1 MTRAAFT
8 GLAMLG
14 LLFASAATAAADP
27 TVSASGLVTNEQAQP
42 WTQGMR
48 LSDLTSAAGVDPQ
61 AWYLGSQLYR
71 ESAKPAQLKLK
82 AGLLFDL
89 QTALAR
95 TAMLSKDNATSLLQ
109 RLQAQVES
117 YAVTGR
123 VPAAMNPLKQR
134 LADENLLL
142 EAGDH
147 VLYVARSE
155 QVRVTGAVVNDCT
168 LPFSTGGVPI
178 TYVTQCPRHA
188 AADVDYVYL
197 IQPDGHIERLG
208 AASWN
213 EERAWVAN
221 GAIIY
226 VPLRGA
232 SSSAVVAEFNQDM
245 AAFLATQPPYVEPT
259 NE

>member
-1 MTRAAFT
+1 
-8 GLAMLG
+8 MLG

-134 LADENLLL
+134 L
-142 EAGDH
+142 
-147 VLYVARSE
+147 
-155 QVRVTGAVVNDCT
+155 
-168 LPFSTGGVPI
+168 
-178 TYVTQCPRHA
+178 
-188 AADVDYVYL
+188 
-197 IQPDGHIERLG
+197 
-208 AASWN
+208 
-213 EERAWVAN
+213 
-221 GAIIY
+221 
-226 VPLRGA
+226 
-232 SSSAVVAEFNQDM
+232 
-245 AAFLATQPPYVEPT
+245 
-259 NE
+259 

>member
-1 MTRAAFT
+1 
-8 GLAMLG
+8 
-14 LLFASAATAAADP
+14 
-27 TVSASGLVTNEQAQP
+27 
-42 WTQGMR
+42 
-48 LSDLTSAAGVDPQ
+48 
-61 AWYLGSQLYR
+61 
-71 ESAKPAQLKLK
+71 LKLK

>member
-1 MTRAAFT
+1 MTRVALLCCA
-8 GLAMLG
+8 LAG
-14 LLFASAATAAADP
+14 LLLPASATANTEP
-27 TVSASGLVTNEQAQP
+27 TVSASGLVANAQP
-42 WTQGMR
+42 LPWAEGMR
-48 LSDLTSAAGVDPQ
+48 LSQLTSAANVDPQ
-61 AWYLGSQLYR
+61 AWYQGSQLYR

-95 TAMLSKDNATSLLQ
+95 TAAVQNENTLALLE
-109 RLQAQVES
+109 RLRTQVDS
-117 YAVTGR
+117 YTVTGR
-123 VPAAMNPLKQR
+123 VPAQMNPLKQR
-134 LADENLLL
+134 FLSDNPLL
-142 EAGDH
+142 EAGDQL
-147 VLYVARSE
+147 LYVARSE
-155 QVRVTGAVVNDCT
+155 QVWVTGAVAGDCA
-168 LPFSTGGVPI
+168 LPFVPGNAP
-178 TYVTQCPRHA
+178 TAYLDQCARHA

-197 IQPDGHIERLG
+197 IQPDGQVQRIG

-232 SSSAVVAEFNQDM
+232 STSAVVAEFNRDM
-245 AAFLATQPPYVEPT
+245 AAFLATQPPQVEPT